1 VEDVENVENVEDV
14 EEEKVDQ
21 EKQKCQSIC
30 IYYHLIFFRNLL
42 KFKFKK

>member
-1 VEDVENVENVEDV
+1 MENVEDM

-30 IYYHLIFFRNLL
+30 IYYDLIIFRYLL
-42 KFKFKK
+42 KFKFKKWLC